1 MTEQRNFGE
10 AGGLLSYGGYLRLD
24 TLLAQQ
30 QPQSAATELEPPAHD
45 ELLFITIHQVYE
57 LWFKLLLHELTT
69 IRDVLLYEAE
79 RDGSMWTV
87 RHLLRRVEQVE
98 QVLIAQLPVLET
110 MTPQDFLDFRS
121 LLSPASGFQSV
132 QFRELEFLSGLKDP
146 AFVNRLR
153 AATEQELARLRRR
166 LEEPSLWDGF
176 LAALS
181 ARGLPVSSEDDVR
194 SSLLV
199 VARDT
204 ARYGD
209 LWDVAEGLLSHD
221 ELSAQWRALHA
232 TVVERQ
238 IGYKQGTGG
247 STGATYLR
255 GRRDLRFFPLLWE
268 LRTAL

>member
-1 MTEQRNFGE
+1 VADEHRHFGE
-10 AGGLLSYGGYLRLD
+10 AGGLLSYGGYLHLD
-24 TLLAQQ
+24 VLLAQQ
-30 QPQSAATELEPPAHD
+30 DPESQPPAHD

-69 IRDVLLYEAE
+69 VRDLLLGDASP
-79 RDGSMWTV
+79 DGAMWTA

-146 AFVNRLR
+146 AFMNRLR
-153 AATEQELARLRRR
+153 AATDEERARLQRR
-166 LEEPSLWDGF
+166 LDEPSLWDGF
-176 LAALS
+176 VAALG
-181 ARGLPVSSEDDVR
+181 ARGLSVGSEEDVR
-194 SSLLV
+194 SALLT
-199 VARDT
+199 VARDR
-204 ARYGD
+204 ASYGD